1 MSRDFRRGG
10 PKSREEYD
18 VILKIDQDQHSMDA
32 ATSEYSVIVNRDGEH
47 VHVSPRRN
55 KEGEWELDLYDGRRV
70 VFPGGF
76 PFEVTLPQF
85 RHLQVLKITTKGI
98 RTIPEGIKDL
108 ENITRLWLVR
118 GDLEGFPS
126 AVCQLNKL
134 THLYLNGNEKIKA
147 IPPGTCGKMKRL
159 RELYM
164 ARCGLTC
171 LPEDLDQM
179 VNLETLY
186 LTGNSLSH
194 LGNGLKNMTKLTYVD
209 LCYNPFE
216 SLEEE
221 FPFDTLVNIEYL
233 DLSETNM
240 KTLPG
245 EIGQMVKIK
254 RILLFGNQLECL
266 PKEFCNLPSDALV
279 YLSGNLLTSP
289 PLDVCES
296 GMPSIKSYFQSLEG
310 DTAVKR
316 TKRTKMIVLGE
327 SQSGKSSLL
336 RAILLFLKGLV
347 QDACV
352 KEEDRTIGIDQH
364 RVSLKDVDL
373 VVLDSGGQR
382 SYSPINQLFT
392 SNSCLVIITADA
404 KQYTVTGEMAFR
416 CLVRPYL
423 QRIYDYVKAAVV
435 LPVITKADLVTDDQ
449 LQLVA
454 TDLGHKIL
462 EFEKERES
470 IMDKH
475 RQQHSGMSTE
485 RQNITIIA
493 KKKEEWQES
502 QQQYQEWRM
511 SKIMSTSAR
520 KAVGLNIL
528 LGYVNELLQDRSLFP
543 GLDTLL
549 PSSWVKSE
557 DQLQSL
563 AKIHSP
569 PIRSL
574 PATCDA
580 IIPCGV
586 STENAQGLLSYLH
599 TVGSICHYDQHP
611 SLRQHIILEP
621 QFLIDLLK
629 AVYHHQLNSILT
641 MDSIPPS
648 QHSLVTQRELEG
660 MLSNLSENG
669 IASVKLLRLVW
680 SKFGF
685 KEEHDNLMI
694 KLLVSFHFAYVRCD
708 NDHVIKAVNALVEGN
723 VDDGCDD
730 LLSLLKE
737 HNGELLLP
745 WFFPDKKPDGLPT
758 VHPSDRSV
766 SVCLA
771 YSFSL
776 SLPEGLFQ
784 RVSARC
790 HRHSNSTHHWLSGVH
805 MEYAAITAVLLCD
818 EKRAEIV
825 LSANTLQSVN
835 AHARLWQVVSRLI
848 TDIEN
853 EIRHAPGAIHVV
865 QRYMSA
871 SPEDI
876 QSAPNVGARQDE
888 VQLHKDYPVF
898 QVSVK
903 DPVAR
908 ELKKHKT
915 ALANAQAFIKLPL
928 ANVLSTE
935 SGQEVTEQEAED
947 IAFQIEN
954 DSAVSKLRFALRV
967 KETSVESSDVCDRA
981 LAVIHK
987 WRQSTSY
994 ACVSILRDA
1003 LHKVGLEKVD
1013 KSVFGHIQDCTLSK
1027 PEAGASLPETVN
1039 LEGKSRSTPGEQTV
1053 LVSHCSNSIGLVGFA
1068 DMLSRNFEVATP
1080 STLSIA
1086 LHGVVFCIELLSENK
1101 VFQAV
1106 LKLGVAQWHS
1116 IGLQMGLTGPQIK
1129 ACTFDIPSLGS
1140 KLEALI
1146 EVKIRECGVE
1156 ETEKC
1161 LLSACE
1167 RIPEPIIGSV
1177 LDYIKSGSSGMSPHE
1192 SVQGRCQCLLL
1203 LVMLHLLLCPS
1214 CVKCCSLKMTT
1225 LGVPGLPLQRL
1236 KS

>member
-1 MSRDFRRGG
+1 MSTFVSRDFRRGG

-32 ATSEYSVIVNRDGEH
+32 ATSEYSVIVNTDDGEH

-55 KEGEWELDLYDGRRV
+55 KEGEWELDLYDGGRV
-70 VFPGGF
+70 VVPGGF

-85 RHLQVLKITTKGI
+85 RHLQVLTIRTKGI

-108 ENITRLWLVR
+108 ENVTRLWLVV

-134 THLYLNGNEKIKA
+134 TQLALSGNEKIKE
-147 IPPGTCGKMKRL
+147 IPPGACGKMKRL
-159 RELYM
+159 RGLYM
-164 ARCGLTC
+164 NGCGLTC

-179 VNLETLY
+179 VNLEALD
-186 LTGNSLSH
+186 LRGNSLSH
-194 LGNGLKNMTKLTYVD
+194 LGNGLKNMTKLTYID
-209 LCYNPFE
+209 LDDNPFK

-221 FPFDTLVNIEYL
+221 FPFDTLVNTEELYL
-233 DLSETNM
+233 ARTNM

-245 EIGQMVKIK
+245 GIGQMVKIK
-254 RILLFGNQLECL
+254 TISLVGNQLECL
-266 PKEFCNLPSDALV
+266 PKEFCNLPSDATV
-279 YLSGNLLTSP
+279 YLFDNPLSSP
-289 PLDVCES
+289 PLDVCYA

-336 RAILLFLKGLV
+336 RAILLFLKEANRPTIIRAVKQLFKGTMKKDV
-347 QDACV
+347 CV

-416 CLVRPYL
+416 CLVQPYL

-435 LPVITKADLVTDDQ
+435 LPVITKADLVTHDQ
-449 LQLVA
+449 LQLVI

-462 EFEKERES
+462 EFEKERGS

-493 KKKEEWQES
+493 KKKELFPLLET
-502 QQQYQEWRM
+502 QQQYQEQERRM

-520 KAVGLNIL
+520 KAVGLNNL

-549 PSSWVKSE
+549 PSSWVNSE

-580 IIPCGV
+580 IVPCGV
-586 STENAQGLLSYLH
+586 SPENAQGLLSYLH

-611 SLRQHIILEP
+611 SLRQHVFLQP

-648 QHSLVTQRELEG
+648 QRSLVTPRELKG
-660 MLSNLSENG
+660 MLTKLNENG
-669 IASVKLLRLVW
+669 IASVKLLRLIW

-694 KLLVSFHFAYVRCD
+694 KLLVSFNFAYVRCD
-708 NDHVIKAVNALVEGN
+708 NEHVIETVNALVEGN
-723 VDDGCDD
+723 VDQGSDD
-730 LLSLLKE
+730 LLGLLKK
-737 HNGELLLP
+737 HNGDLLLP
-745 WFFPDKKPDGLPT
+745 WFFHDKKPDGLPT
-758 VHPSDRSV
+758 VCPSDQSV
-766 SVCLA
+766 SVCLT
-771 YSFSL
+771 YSFSM

-805 MEYAAITAVLLCD
+805 MEYAAITAVLQYD
-818 EKRAEIV
+818 EESAEMV
-825 LSANTLQSVN
+825 LSASTLRSLN
-835 AHARLWQVVSRLI
+835 AYDRLRQVVWRLI
-848 TDIEN
+848 IDIEN
-853 EIRHAPGAIHVV
+853 EIKQAPGTVHTV
-865 QRYMSA
+865 QRYISA
-871 SPEDI
+871 SSLNGI
-876 QSAPNVGARQDE
+876 QSVPVVGAREDE
-888 VQLHKDYPVF
+888 VQLHRDFPVF
-898 QVSVK
+898 QMNVK
-903 DPVAR
+903 DPIAR
-908 ELKKHKT
+908 EVENHKM
-915 ALANAQAFIKLPL
+915 AIANSQASVKVPL
-928 ANVLSTE
+928 RSVLSPE
-935 SGQEVTEQEAED
+935 NGQEVTERQARQ
-947 IAFQIEN
+947 IALLI
-954 DSAVSKLRFALRV
+954 DSDRAVSKLRFALKV
-967 KETSVESSDVCDRA
+967 NEVDTVESSEVWDRA
-981 LAVIHK
+981 LAVINN
-987 WRQSTSY
+987 WRQSSSD
-994 ACVSILRDA
+994 CCISILRDT
-1003 LHKVGLEKVD
+1003 LHEVGLQSIDE
-1013 KSVFGHIQDCTLSK
+1013 SVFGRIQDWTLTR
-1027 PEAGASLPETVN
+1027 PEAGSASLSLPGIPDSAVKRSSSP
-1039 LEGKSRSTPGEQTV
+1039 GKE
-1053 LVSHCSNSIGLVGFA
+1053 I
-1068 DMLSRNFEVATP
+1068 
-1080 STLSIA
+1080 
-1086 LHGVVFCIELLSENK
+1086 VV
-1101 VFQAV
+1101 
-1106 LKLGVAQWHS
+1106 
-1116 IGLQMGLTGPQIK
+1116 
-1129 ACTFDIPSLGS
+1129 D
-1140 KLEALI
+1140 
-1146 EVKIRECGVE
+1146 
-1156 ETEKC
+1156 
-1161 LLSACE
+1161 
-1167 RIPEPIIGSV
+1167 
-1177 LDYIKSGSSGMSPHE
+1177 
-1192 SVQGRCQCLLL
+1192 
-1203 LVMLHLLLCPS
+1203 
-1214 CVKCCSLKMTT
+1214 
-1225 LGVPGLPLQRL
+1225 
-1236 KS
+1236 

>member
-1 MSRDFRRGG
+1 
-10 PKSREEYD
+10 
-18 VILKIDQDQHSMDA
+18 MDSA
-32 ATSEYSVIVNRDGEH
+32 PSECSVIVKTDDGED
-47 VHVSPRRN
+47 VRVSPRRN
-55 KEGEWELDLYDGRRV
+55 KEGEWEMDLGRRV

-85 RHLQVLKITTKGI
+85 RHLQVLWIRTKGI
-98 RTIPEGIKDL
+98 RTIPEDINNL
-108 ENITRLWLVR
+108 ENVTHLKLVD

-126 AVCQLNKL
+126 AVCQLNRL
-134 THLYLNGNEKIKA
+134 THLNLNGNEKIKE
-147 IPPGTCGKMKRL
+147 IPPGACGKMKRL
-159 RELYM
+159 RELDM
-164 ARCGLTC
+164 SRCGLTC

-179 VNLETLY
+179 VNLERLTLAS
-186 LTGNSLSH
+186 NSLSH
-194 LGNGLKNMTKLTYVD
+194 LGNNLKNMTKLTWVD
-209 LCYNPFE
+209 LSDNPFE
-216 SLEEE
+216 SLKEE
-221 FPFDTLVNIEYL
+221 FPFDTLVSIERLYL
-233 DLSETNM
+233 ENTNM

-245 EIGQMVKIK
+245 GIGEMVKIK
-254 RILLFGNQLECL
+254 SIWLQNNKLECL
-266 PKEFCNLPSDALV
+266 PKEFCNLPSDAKVELFDNP
-279 YLSGNLLTSP
+279 LSLP

-316 TKRTKMIVLGE
+316 TKRTKMIILGE

-336 RAILLFLKGLV
+336 RAILLFLQGLV
-347 QDACV
+347 KDACV

-435 LPVITKADLVTDDQ
+435 LPVITKADLVTHDQ
-449 LQLVA
+449 LQLVI

-493 KKKEEWQES
+493 KRNMFES
-502 QQQYQEWRM
+502 QQEYEERRV

-520 KAVGLNIL
+520 TAVGLNNL

-549 PSSWVKSE
+549 PSSWVQSE

-580 IIPCGV
+580 IVPCGV
-586 STENAQGLLSYLH
+586 SPENAQGLLSYLH

-611 SLRQHIILEP
+611 SLRQHVFLQP

-629 AVYHHQLNSILT
+629 AVYHHQLNSMLT
-641 MDSIPPS
+641 VDSIPPS
-648 QHSLVTQRELEG
+648 QRSLVTQRELEG

-730 LLSLLKE
+730 LLSLLNE

-853 EIRHAPGAIHVV
+853 EIRQAPGAIHVV

-871 SPEDI
+871 SPEGI

-908 ELKKHKT
+908 EVEKHKI
-915 ALANAQAFIKLPL
+915 AVADAQTFITLPL
-928 ANVLSTE
+928 ANVLSPE

-947 IAFQIEN
+947 IAVQIEN

-987 WRQSTSY
+987 WHQSTSY

-1003 LHKVGLEKVD
+1003 LHKVGLQSIDE
-1013 KSVFGHIQDCTLSK
+1013 SVFGHIQDWTLTR
-1027 PEAGASLPETVN
+1027 PESGTASLSLPGIPGSA
-1039 LEGKSRSTPGEQTV
+1039 GKRRSSPGKE
-1053 LVSHCSNSIGLVGFA
+1053 I
-1068 DMLSRNFEVATP
+1068 
-1080 STLSIA
+1080 
-1086 LHGVVFCIELLSENK
+1086 VV
-1101 VFQAV
+1101 
-1106 LKLGVAQWHS
+1106 
-1116 IGLQMGLTGPQIK
+1116 
-1129 ACTFDIPSLGS
+1129 D
-1140 KLEALI
+1140 
-1146 EVKIRECGVE
+1146 
-1156 ETEKC
+1156 
-1161 LLSACE
+1161 
-1167 RIPEPIIGSV
+1167 
-1177 LDYIKSGSSGMSPHE
+1177 
-1192 SVQGRCQCLLL
+1192 
-1203 LVMLHLLLCPS
+1203 
-1214 CVKCCSLKMTT
+1214 
-1225 LGVPGLPLQRL
+1225 
-1236 KS
+1236 